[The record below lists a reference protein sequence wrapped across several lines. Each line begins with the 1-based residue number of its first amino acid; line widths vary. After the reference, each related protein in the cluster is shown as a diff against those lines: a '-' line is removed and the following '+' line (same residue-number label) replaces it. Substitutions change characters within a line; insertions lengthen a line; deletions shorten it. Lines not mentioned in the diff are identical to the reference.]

1 MLGTNVPTRQ
11 LDVNVAVAL
20 RLVRSGAVPRRFF
33 AWLAEP
39 TTNLAVPARWSHTQL
54 TESLAAILNPV
65 LEDASRQEQ
74 KQIESAPQW
83 LGAISA
89 FMAEQH
95 SGTGG
100 YCMRLLAASL
110 LPLYR
115 TLATGKLH
123 EGFQATQA
131 RLAENLT
138 LVGLCAELG
147 TDFRELLETKLAV
160 NGAPVA
166 VLRDEVSLDVAAIGQ
181 TVLQAVRAYD
191 ATADQ
196 FACETLE
203 GLLDGPSEPTTTIAD
218 WAEPDLLWRL
228 AGELIAKKSE
238 MVLPRPWVDVPVPWS
253 KIADH
258 WNRLEHTLTN
268 VRDAQP
274 TPPGAAESSTGRST
288 PIASSSSPSVNG
300 SADADIAATLERI
313 AQAVDQE
320 VSARAPQP
328 ANSSRGGFV
337 GSPQLDSID
346 DSNAET
352 DIESNV
358 TDKLQTNSETN
369 SETNLEIAV
378 EPSAPIP
385 REAQVARPQCLPKV
399 ILAEIRSHNDPL
411 FVNVI
416 RRRLATCRTEERTLS
431 LSHIVVMPDDEL
443 QQGEVSA
450 LRDNGLTL
458 WQQKLVNWL
467 ADHPHVHDPYA
478 FLTSTGELIL
488 CVLDLERNEMT
499 TILRQGLVEVLTGKQ
514 LEEAGDL
521 SLAKVNI
528 PARFHAGIAATS
540 SPGASMMAEQLIEP
554 AIRCLTAAQRHGRA
568 SIKSIEVY

>member
-11 LDVNVAVAL
+11 LDVNVALAL
-20 RLVRSGAVPRRFF
+20 RLVRSGAVPRHFF

-39 TTNLAVPARWSHTQL
+39 TTNLAVPARWSHNQL
-54 TESLAAILNPV
+54 TESLAAIVIPV
-65 LEDASRQEQ
+65 LQDASRQEQ

-89 FMAEQH
+89 FMTEQH
-95 SGTGG
+95 SGIGG

-115 TLATGKLH
+115 TLATGNLH

-147 TDFRELLETKLAV
+147 DDFRELLETKLSA
-160 NGAPVA
+160 NGGPVV
-166 VLRDEVSLDVAAIGQ
+166 VLRKEVNLDVAAIGQ
-181 TVLQAVRAYD
+181 TVLQIVRDYD
-191 ATADQ
+191 STADQ
-196 FACETLE
+196 FASETVDW
-203 GLLDGPSEPTTTIAD
+203 LLDGPSEPTTMIDD

-238 MVLPRPWVDVPVPWS
+238 MVLPRPWIDMPVPWS

-258 WNRLEHTLTN
+258 WNRLEHTLTYW
-268 VRDAQP
+268 RDAQP
-274 TPPGAAESSTGRST
+274 TPPRGAESSADRST
-288 PIASSSSPSVNG
+288 SIASSSSPSEIG
-300 SADADIAATLERI
+300 SADAGIAATLERI

-320 VSARAPQP
+320 VSARGTQP
-328 ANSSRGGFV
+328 TNSSSRVGFV
-337 GSPQLDSID
+337 GSPQFDSIH
-346 DSNAET
+346 DSNADT

-358 TDKLQTNSETN
+358 IDKLQTN

-378 EPSAPIP
+378 EPGAPIS
-385 REAQVARPQCLPKV
+385 RAAQEAMPECLPKV
-399 ILAEIRSHNDPL
+399 ILAEIRSHNDPV

-450 LRDNGLTL
+450 LLDNGLTL

-467 ADHPHVHDPYA
+467 ADHPHVHNPYA

-540 SPGASMMAEQLIEP
+540 SPGAGMTAEQLIEP

>member
-11 LDVNVAVAL
+11 LDVNVALAL

-39 TTNLAVPARWSHTQL
+39 TTNLAVPGRWSHNQL
-54 TESLAAILNPV
+54 TESLAAIVIPV
-65 LEDASRQEQ
+65 LQDASRQEQ

-95 SGTGG
+95 SGIGG

-115 TLATGKLH
+115 TLATGNLH

-138 LVGLCAELG
+138 LVGLCDELG
-147 TDFRELLETKLAV
+147 DDFRELLETKLSA

-166 VLRDEVSLDVAAIGQ
+166 VLRKEVNLDVAAIGQ
-181 TVLQAVRAYD
+181 TVLQIVRDYD
-191 ATADQ
+191 STADQ
-196 FACETLE
+196 FASETVDW
-203 GLLDGPSEPTTTIAD
+203 LLDGPSEPTTIIDD

-238 MVLPRPWVDVPVPWS
+238 MVLPRPWIDMPVPWS

-258 WNRLEHTLTN
+258 WNRLEHALTN
-268 VRDAQP
+268 LRDAQP
-274 TPPGAAESSTGRST
+274 TPSHTAESSAGRSSL
-288 PIASSSSPSVNG
+288 SSSSPCEKD
-300 SADADIAATLERI
+300 SADAGIAATLERI

-320 VSARAPQP
+320 VSARGPQP
-328 ANSSRGGFV
+328 TNGSRVGFV
-337 GSPQLDSID
+337 GSPQFDSIH
-346 DSNAET
+346 DSNADT
-352 DIESNV
+352 DIESNA
-358 TDKLQTNSETN
+358 TEKLHTN

-378 EPSAPIP
+378 EPSVPIP
-385 REAQVARPQCLPKV
+385 REAQEAMPECLPKV
-399 ILAEIRSHNDPL
+399 ILAEIRSHNDPV

-450 LRDNGLTL
+450 LLDNGLTL
-458 WQQKLVNWL
+458 WQRKLVNWL
-467 ADHPHVHDPYA
+467 ADHPHVHNPYA

-540 SPGASMMAEQLIEP
+540 SPGASMTAEQLIEP

>member
-1 MLGTNVPTRQ
+1 MHGTKVPTSQ
-11 LDVNVAVAL
+11 LDVNAAVAL

-54 TESLAAILNPV
+54 TESLAAIVTPV

-89 FMAEQH
+89 FMAEQP

-123 EGFQATQA
+123 EGFKTTQS
-131 RLAENLT
+131 RLAENLAF
-138 LVGLCAELG
+138 VGLCAELG
-147 TDFRELLETKLAV
+147 EDFHELLETKLAMR
-160 NGAPVA
+160 GAPAA
-166 VLRDEVSLDVAAIGQ
+166 VLRDELNLDVASISQ
-181 TVLQAVRAYD
+181 TVLRVVRDYD

-196 FACETLE
+196 FASETLE
-203 GLLDGPSEPTTTIAD
+203 GLLDGPSEPTATIAD

-228 AGELIAKKSE
+228 ASELIAKKSE
-238 MVLPRPWVDVPVPWS
+238 MVLPRPWIDMPVPWS

-258 WNRLEHTLTN
+258 WNRLDHKLTN
-268 VRDAQP
+268 LRDP
-274 TPPGAAESSTGRST
+274 KSTPPRGTDSLSSNSSYGAPAE
-288 PIASSSSPSVNG
+288 NG

-328 ANSSRGGFV
+328 TNSSHVGFG
-337 GSPQLDSID
+337 GSPQLDAIR
-346 DSNAET
+346 DSNADT
-352 DIESNV
+352 DLERNSI
-358 TDKLQTNSETN
+358 DKSKSN

-378 EPSAPIP
+378 EPSQPIP
-385 REAQVARPQCLPKV
+385 RAAQEAVPDYLPKV

-411 FVNVI
+411 FMNVI

-431 LSHIVVMPDDEL
+431 LSHIVVTPDDEM

-499 TILRQGLVEVLTGKQ
+499 SILRQGLVEVLTGKQ
-514 LEEAGDL
+514 LEEAGVL

-540 SPGASMMAEQLIEP
+540 SPGASMTAEQLIEP